1 MSNIASDAKETV
13 ADTKAAVT
21 AARRHLA
28 ARLIQWLRAHPHTM
42 LVVAAVAV
50 VLAATAG
57 ALRG

>member
-1 MSNIASDAKETV
+1 MSNIANDAKETV

-21 AARRHLA
+21 ATRRRLA
-28 ARLIQWLRAHPHTM
+28 ARLIQWLRTHPHTM

-50 VLAATAG
+50 VLAVTVG